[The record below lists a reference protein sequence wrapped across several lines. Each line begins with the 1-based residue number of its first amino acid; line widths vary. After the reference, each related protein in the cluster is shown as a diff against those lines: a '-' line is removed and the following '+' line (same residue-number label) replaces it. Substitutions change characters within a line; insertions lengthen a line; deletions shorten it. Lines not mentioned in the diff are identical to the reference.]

1 MFLPFSPLQATRDG
15 VNTKAFKAT
24 ELKQQYRP
32 HGRSIRLSAVTPKP
46 PAFSRSVSSQYVG
59 CTHPYSPRQCPGKR
73 RPKTQRRPRQ
83 RGSTPGS
90 SMLGATSPRN
100 CIRLSAIAQGQNKS
114 PFISIAEKPAM
125 SDDTQSPA
133 DYSTYGC
140 NCCAEIY
147 DEDNLSECAR

>member
-1 MFLPFSPLQATRDG
+1 
-15 VNTKAFKAT
+15 
-24 ELKQQYRP
+24 
-32 HGRSIRLSAVTPKP
+32 
-46 PAFSRSVSSQYVG
+46 
-59 CTHPYSPRQCPGKR
+59 
-73 RPKTQRRPRQ
+73 
-83 RGSTPGS
+83 
-90 SMLGATSPRN
+90 MLGATSPRN